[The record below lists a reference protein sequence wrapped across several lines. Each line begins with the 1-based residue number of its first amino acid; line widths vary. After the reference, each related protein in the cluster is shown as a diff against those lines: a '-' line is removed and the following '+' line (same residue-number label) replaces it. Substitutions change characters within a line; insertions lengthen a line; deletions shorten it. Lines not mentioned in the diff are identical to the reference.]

1 MPRTGLSYKLIL
13 DTAYHLVEEKGLNNF
28 SMRDLAKELGI
39 KAPSLYNHFSGIQQ
53 LQQEL
58 ALKIEQELYQKSIQ
72 AMEKLS
78 RDDMIRALAHTQ
90 LEYARKHP
98 QLYQVILSLPA
109 IEENLVDHSPKN
121 NDATNSTSIT
131 SASSPYNSDS
141 GALSASAQC
150 HTHSAA
156 SFAIAQSLSC
166 QDISSKQNQAP
177 THTDGLVSEQTAPHT
192 DDLVSEQTA
201 THTDDLMS
209 EQTVS
214 HSANL
219 KSVNPSLA
227 AIQQKYGLAD
237 DDYYF
242 RHFQQFQRPNAAWH
256 SVEPIRIALSQYK
269 LSDSDSIHL
278 NRMFRSMIHGYIGL
292 SAAGYLAHQ
301 KYSTEESFDAAVE
314 YFITIIHLR
323 EEDNLK

>member
-13 DTAYHLVEEKGLNNF
+13 DTAYHLVEKKGFDNF

-58 ALKIEQELYQKSIQ
+58 ALKIEQELYWQSIQ

-90 LEYARKHP
+90 LKYARKHP

-109 IEENLVDHSPKN
+109 IEESLVNQSSKN
-121 NDATNSTSIT
+121 NDATN
-131 SASSPYNSDS
+131 
-141 GALSASAQC
+141 SASAQC
-150 HTHSAA
+150 HTHSAT

-166 QDISSKQNQAP
+166 QDFSSEQNQTAS
-177 THTDGLVSEQTAPHT
+177 HADDLASQQTA
-192 DDLVSEQTA
+192 
-201 THTDDLMS
+201 
-209 EQTVS
+209 S

-219 KSVNPSLA
+219 KSANPSLA
-227 AIQQKYGLAD
+227 AIQQKYRLAE

-269 LSDSDSIHL
+269 ISEANSIHL

-314 YFITIIHLR
+314 YFIEIIHLR
-323 EEDNLK
+323 EEN